1 MNYIRKNPKLGNWL
15 HYNHPEAQA
24 VYAGKEQIHV
34 GYMQV
39 QVGAEEDGTPILGDG
54 PPIFEDGEDLFQIVG
69 WDELWG
75 EPPTDEFLE
84 SWEEPEPEAMP
95 SNIGRIFADAYEAAP
110 IALNQLKQA
119 VWDYRVANGTNPN
132 QATADGVALV
142 LRFGPQLSAYKDAGG
157 HPLAAANLYEAVSS
171 EESVAA
177 LPWLTGPVLEIFAAV
192 LVPS

>member
-1 MNYIRKNPKLGNWL
+1 MQYKSDKLGNYL
-15 HYNHPEAQA
+15 HYNHPEAHA
-24 VYAGKEQIHV
+24 VDAGREQIPSV
-34 GYMQV
+34 RQIGVDEADQ
-39 QVGAEEDGTPILGDG
+39 PILENYFIQGDALYE
-54 PPIFEDGEDLFQIVG
+54 IAG
-69 WDELWG
+69 WNPAWG
-75 EPPTDEFLE
+75 EPPSDQDLAE
-84 SWEEPEPEAMP
+84 WEDPTTPPEAMP